1 MKYKIEKYN
10 PKTDEWENMG
20 NGFTKEDIVHIT
32 KGFPFNGM
40 FFTRKNSKIIYIVEE
55 ELER

>member
-20 NGFTKEDIVHIT
+20 GGFAKEDVEQIT

-40 FFTRKNSKIIYIVEE
+40 FYTRKNSKIMYIVEE
-55 ELER
+55 ETV